1 MSFLLRPSAFA
12 SATRASTRAF
22 SATSAA
28 QVARMTVVGRL
39 GAAPEEV
46 SVAGD
51 RTLVRYVVG
60 TSYGKK
66 GEQKTSWFRVASFV
80 EGAQKD
86 YLLGV
91 PKG

>member
-1 MSFLLRPSAFA
+1 MSTFLRPTTRLAAAGTRTFSA
-12 SATRASTRAF
+12 SA
-22 SATSAA
+22 AA
-28 QVARMTVVGRL
+28 RVARMTVVGRL

-46 SVAGD
+46 SVSGD

-60 TSYGKK
+60 TNYGKK

-80 EGAQKD
+80 EGAQKE